1 MPVSE
6 TIESL
11 PPTHELLVTG
21 GDVRIRLEN
30 GKNKYGCKP
39 YPDPEMTQF
48 GSSTASTI
56 STQAFNAADVLRK
69 KIMNGATCSNEF
81 ERIRS
86 EFSSLC
92 GISDISGLT
101 LHFCS
106 SGTDAH
112 QVASRLVKP
121 AHILIV
127 SASETG
133 KGVPAALSGGKIH
146 QLQIREPDGTPRNS
160 REIDEE
166 VTKRVE
172 SLIKKNGRVLFVPV
186 DISKTGMIA
195 PTLSCARHL
204 KTRFPDAI
212 EVLVDAS
219 QFRMGKLTLRAYLE
233 AGFLVA
239 VTGSKFLT
247 GPIFSGMLLI
257 PESFGQVHPADQ
269 DNNIGLLLRWEA
281 ALAELRTFRELPEIG
296 VKAFLSR
303 FADAVGKKLETT
315 PCFEPLPVPSLNRQ
329 HPGWDNVQTI
339 FPFRMKRRNG
349 RFLSME
355 EIRRIHVLLS
365 EDLSHISKLEI
376 AAFRCTMGQPVACG
390 ALRLCSSSR
399 LVVDGAENSD
409 AVIDRAL
416 LALDKTAWLISN
428 PSLL

>member
-1 MPVSE
+1 VSE
-6 TIESL
+6 TTASIPL
-11 PPTHELLVTG
+11 THELLVEG
-21 GDVRIRLEN
+21 GDARIHLKDGRN
-30 GKNKYGCKP
+30 QYGCKP
-39 YPDPEMTQF
+39 CPDSTLAQF

-56 STQAFNAADVLRK
+56 SAQAFEAADALRR
-69 KIMNGATCSNEF
+69 KIMNGAACSNEF
-81 ERIRS
+81 ERIGN

-92 GISDISGLT
+92 GISDLAGLT

-112 QVASRLVKP
+112 QLASRLMKP

-133 KGVPAALSGGKIH
+133 RGIPAALSGGKIH
-146 QLQIREPDGTPRNS
+146 QLQIRNPDGAPRNS
-160 REIDEE
+160 HEIDEE
-166 VTKRVE
+166 ATKRVA
-172 SLIKKNGRVLFVPV
+172 SLMKKKSGRVLLVLV
-186 DISKTGMIA
+186 DVSKTGMIA

-219 QFRMGKLTLRAYLE
+219 QFRIGSLTLRAYLE

-239 VTGSKFLT
+239 VTGSKFLA

-257 PESFGQVHPADQ
+257 PESFGQVHPAAQ

-281 ALAELRTFRELPEIG
+281 ALAELRAFRKIPETS
-296 VKAFLSR
+296 VKEFLSH
-303 FADAVGKKLETT
+303 FADAVGKRLEAD

-339 FPFRMKRRNG
+339 FPFRIKRRNG
-349 RFLSME
+349 RFPGME

-365 EDLSHISKLEI
+365 EDLSHISQLEI
-376 AAFRCTMGQPVACG
+376 AAFRCTIGQPVACG

-399 LVVDGAENSD
+399 LVVEGVENSD
-409 AVIDRAL
+409 TVLHRAL
-416 LALDKTAWLISN
+416 LTLDKTVWLISSN